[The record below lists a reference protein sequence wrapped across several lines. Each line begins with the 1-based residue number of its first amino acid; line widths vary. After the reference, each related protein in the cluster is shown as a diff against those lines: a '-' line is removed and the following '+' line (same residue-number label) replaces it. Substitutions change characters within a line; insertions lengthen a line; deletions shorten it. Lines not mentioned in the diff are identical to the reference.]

1 MEIMILPKL
10 VTFHNEAN
18 VGVFLRGIHSI
29 GNGWWY
35 AQGQS
40 GIDDC
45 YWNYAYRVDGRAP
58 SKGDM
63 AQISTYCRQYGYPL
77 NIWTT
82 DSLNDVSFSLESR
95 EAWMV
100 LVNNTAL
107 TGYSTTDSSGAS
119 ITIVARPD
127 KDMLMV
133 FEAAYGT
140 SEEEGEG
147 IGYSGLPFAYV
158 RSYAQ
163 QEPKHPLIHAVHSKV
178 TVDGRCVAVGSAL
191 IGPDV
196 GAIYSVGTAPDSRRK
211 GYSSLATKAIVR
223 EVNARFK
230 HDNPTI
236 LLQTEA
242 DSPVEEMYSSLG
254 FERVTCGNLY
264 GGQ

>member
-1 MEIMILPKL
+1 
-10 VTFHNEAN
+10 
-18 VGVFLRGIHSI
+18 
-29 GNGWWY
+29 
-35 AQGQS
+35 
-40 GIDDC
+40 
-45 YWNYAYRVDGRAP
+45 
-58 SKGDM
+58 M

-82 DSLNDVSFSLESR
+82 DSLDDMSFSLESR

-100 LVNNTAL
+100 LADDTAL
-107 TGYSTTDSSGAS
+107 IDCSTVDTSGIS
-119 ITIVARPD
+119 VTVVNRPD

-140 SEEEGEG
+140 PDEDGGE

-191 IGPDV
+191 IGPDF

-211 GYSSLATKAIVR
+211 GYGSLATKAIVR

-254 FERVTCGNLY
+254 FERVTCGKLY
-264 GGQ
+264 SGE